1 MNITNET
8 QALLSNVIV
17 KVVPYLNEKQKR
29 LFLGIIAS
37 EIGHGGI
44 AFVNSALDERR
55 SSTTLI

>member
-37 EIGHGGI
+37 EIGHCRGRFGI
-44 AFVNSALDERR
+44 I
-55 SSTTLI
+55 TG